1 MGWHFHR
8 AAEAEGKPKEVASKT
23 LIIWLLNLLS
33 PMKRGVILLIV
44 VSLLS
49 LVTSVISPFLSKL
62 LIDEGIMRGDFDA
75 ILRYAL
81 VLILVAIGGWLL
93 GFLRG
98 FVSGKI
104 NQRLLYDM
112 RSSVFN
118 HLEKMDVAYMNVE
131 RSGKMISLIIN
142 DISAIGEVTTSGAIE
157 VLINSLTLV
166 SSIYVML
173 NMHVGLSL
181 AIISIVPLMLAISS
195 YLAKKTRQ
203 AYRLTR
209 EKLSEL
215 TSSVEQIVSGSRVSQ
230 SFIERRSIDFESFD
244 RLSSET
250 MKANIKARIAFAM
263 IQPSLDT
270 IRAISYLILI
280 IYGGSLVASNEISI
294 GALIAFF
301 GYAEMFYR
309 PIITITTFYNTLQA
323 ALAAAERVYLFL
335 REEPKVKEL
344 SEAKWIEI
352 KHGRIELRNVYFDY
366 DGNPVFQGLNFKVE
380 PGEIVAIVGPTG
392 AGKTTLTNLIMRL
405 YDPKS
410 GEVLI
415 DGYNVKEFAF
425 KSLRKQIAL
434 VPQEPVLFNETVLEN
449 IRLGNP
455 EASDEEVKKVVSELG
470 LEELINRLPQKYDTV
485 ISIGGGN
492 LSVGQRQLISFAR
505 AMLKNPKILI
515 LDEATSSLDPYTE
528 SLLQKAM
535 VRLMKGRTC
544 IIVAH
549 RLSTVKLADRIVFL
563 ENGRIVE
570 EGTHEELLAKKGAYA
585 KLYEIQ
591 FGTAPEIVSKKS

>member
-23 LIIWLLNLLS
+23 LILWLLNLLS

-112 RSSVFN
+112 RSSAFN

>member
-112 RSSVFN
+112 RSSAFN

>member
-23 LIIWLLNLLS
+23 LILWLLNLLS